1 MTRLLVV
8 DDSKVIRNAARK
20 MLGAEFDVVIAE
32 DGSEAWSILENDPAI
47 QVVFTDLVMPGLN
60 GYELLRDIRT
70 AVDPRLRALPV
81 IVVTGVDEDEV
92 ARVRALE
99 LGATDFVTKPFTSI
113 DLLARARAHASH
125 QRETTQLRAQT
136 TLDQLTGLPNKAGFL
151 DRLQQDMAYAR
162 RHAQEL
168 TLVRIE
174 VEDLRSIFL
183 RRGKETAERLLL
195 NVAKSLRAA
204 IRKEDTA
211 GRIAL
216 GGFAL
221 SLPAGERQGVERMVA
236 RLRTDLAEQSA
247 SVGAGPVRFGT
258 GVSRPPLETG
268 LSAQEVLDQCQ
279 PTLADTSPS
288 AVVPAAPVPAPV
300 TAPAPPA
307 APLVAPTGVA
317 AVIAPPGVTPAVVP
331 SPAAPVIAPPAVTP
345 AAAPSAVAPGPLLID
360 PLLAQIERGNPQPAI
375 AGMPLILRRLLPL
388 LRLLTPAQ
396 RDGLIRFLQSDRSNP
411 ADSRRAS

>member
-1 MTRLLVV
+1 MTRVLVV

-20 MLGAEFDVVIAE
+20 MLGAEFDVVLAE
-32 DGSEAWSILENDPAI
+32 DGADAWSMLENDASI
-47 QVVFTDLVMPGLN
+47 EVVFTDLIMPGMN
-60 GYELLRDIRT
+60 GFELLRDIRT
-70 AVDPRLRALPV
+70 AADARLRAMPV
-81 IVVTGVDEDEV
+81 IVVTGIEDDEV

-99 LGATDFVTKPFTSI
+99 LGATDFITKPFTTI
-113 DLLARARAHASH
+113 DLLARARAHANH
-125 QRETTQLRAQT
+125 QREATQLRAQT

-162 RHAQEL
+162 RHQQEL

-174 VEDLRSIFL
+174 IEDLRSIFL
-183 RRGKETAERLLL
+183 QRGKDTAERLLRQ
-195 NVAKSLRAA
+195 VAKSLRAA
-204 IRKEDTA
+204 IRKEDSA

-236 RLRTDLAEQSA
+236 RLRAELGEQSA
-247 SVGAGPVRFGT
+247 QIAAGTVKFST

-268 LSAQEVLDQCQ
+268 LSAQEALDQCQ
-279 PTLADTSPS
+279 PTLAD
-288 AVVPAAPVPAPV
+288 AAGAAPAPTPTPV
-300 TAPAPPA
+300 TIAAAPTVSSVSAPPAVAPITAPPA
-307 APLVAPTGVA
+307 AAPA
-317 AVIAPPGVTPAVVP
+317 
-331 SPAAPVIAPPAVTP
+331 
-345 AAAPSAVAPGPLLID
+345 PLLLD

-388 LRLLTPAQ
+388 LRLLSPTQ

-411 ADSRRAS
+411 ADNRRAS

>member
-1 MTRLLVV
+1 MTRVLVV

-20 MLGAEFDVVIAE
+20 MLGAEFDVVLAE
-32 DGSEAWSILENDPAI
+32 DGADAWSMLENDASI
-47 QVVFTDLVMPGLN
+47 EVVFTDLIMPGMN
-60 GYELLRDIRT
+60 GFELLRDIRT
-70 AVDPRLRALPV
+70 AADARLRAMPV
-81 IVVTGVDEDEV
+81 IVVTGIEDDEV

-99 LGATDFVTKPFTSI
+99 LGATDFITKPFTTI

-125 QRETTQLRAQT
+125 QREAAQLRAQT

-162 RHAQEL
+162 RHQQEL

-174 VEDLRSIFL
+174 IEDLRSIFL
-183 RRGKETAERLLL
+183 QRGKDTAERLLL
-195 NVAKSLRAA
+195 QVAKSLRAA
-204 IRKEDTA
+204 IRKEDSA

-236 RLRTDLAEQSA
+236 RLRAELGEQSA
-247 SVGAGPVRFGT
+247 QIAAGTVKFSA

-268 LSAQEVLDQCQ
+268 LSAQEALDQCQ
-279 PTLADTSPS
+279 PTLADPAGAALAPAPTP
-288 AVVPAAPVPAPV
+288 ATIAAAPTVSSVSAPPAV
-300 TAPAPPA
+300 APITAPPA
-307 APLVAPTGVA
+307 AAPA
-317 AVIAPPGVTPAVVP
+317 
-331 SPAAPVIAPPAVTP
+331 
-345 AAAPSAVAPGPLLID
+345 PLLLD

-388 LRLLTPAQ
+388 LRLLSPTQ

-411 ADSRRAS
+411 ADNRRAS